1 MATDH
6 PRQRQNISDVNTAYD
21 HFRNLSDRSLPRSH
35 SRLVNIALRCA
46 VKVRF

>member
-6 PRQRQNISDVNTAYD
+6 PRQRKNITDVNGAYD
-21 HFRNLSDRSLPRSH
+21 QFRNLSDRSLPRSH